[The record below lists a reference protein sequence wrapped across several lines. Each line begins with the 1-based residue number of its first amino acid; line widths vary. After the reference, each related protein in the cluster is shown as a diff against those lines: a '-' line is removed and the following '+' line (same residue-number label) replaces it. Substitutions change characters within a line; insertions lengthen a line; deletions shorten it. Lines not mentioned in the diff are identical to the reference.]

1 MEGTFRNFQLRRGAR
16 QAYVEAEVVTS
27 LAHQIR
33 GIRTMRGWSQ
43 KDLAK
48 QLETTQASVSR
59 FEDPSYG
66 KLTMK
71 SLFELAAA
79 FDVGLEV
86 RFVSLVTM
94 LHQTYVPNP
103 DLRKVPSFE
112 EEAPHVGFFTP
123 GAQPFMSVPT
133 LTPAAATTSFYLPLP
148 KATQSALF
156 AKTLTGLHHS
166 LKSELQTI
174 NVP

>member
-1 MEGTFRNFQLRRGAR
+1 MEKTFRKFEQRPGAR
-16 QAYVEAEVVTS
+16 QAYVQAEIVTS

-33 GIRTMRGWSQ
+33 SIRSMRGWSQ

-48 QLETTQASVSR
+48 HLETTQASVSR

-94 LHQTYVPNP
+94 LQQTYIPNP
-103 DLRKVPSFE
+103 ELRKVPSFE
-112 EEAPHVGFFTP
+112 EEAPSVAFFSP
-123 GAQPFMSVPT
+123 VAMRPFDVPAPSGT
-133 LTPAAATTSFYLPLP
+133 AFNKVIALPSS
-148 KATQSALF
+148 ANAYSALLVSAF
-156 AKTLTGLHHS
+156 KRAPLHETVA
-166 LKSELQTI
+166 LVK
-174 NVP
+174 